1 MIDKIF
7 SKHLHLG
14 GKLPLKV
21 SKVLLAV
28 LILAGAIFGTQILN
42 TNTAYAAGCKNE
54 DGKVYKAV
62 ADCLP
67 SASWDGTSINYGNS
81 KFTKKRT
88 QIIDEKYGEQIK
100 RLGTNNA
107 DIYELSTRTGIRI
120 LVPAGT
126 KPGDK
131 LDRALLVL
139 TPSNVRSYTDIEP
152 DKIYKQIKIYEKAD
166 DIPDS
171 EKTNEAGV
179 KAGEG
184 EDQEAPIC
192 NIGDGLGW
200 LICPAATFSANLV
213 DGAFSFLSGLMSYDT
228 LVDKDSRETLL
239 RQWALMRNVA
249 NIVFAAA
256 FLMVVYSTMTNIGI
270 SNYNLKR
277 MVPRLVV
284 AAILVNSSF
293 WLCTI
298 AVDISNIAGN
308 TVSGLMESARE
319 VAVST
324 DPEEKGESLWLEKT
338 AMVLSGGAIIGG
350 IGAAGLSLSS
360 LALLIPILFS
370 ALSAILLVIL
380 ILVSR
385 QALITLLVIISPLAF
400 VAYILPN
407 TSHWFDR
414 WRKTFT
420 TMLMIFPIVA
430 LLFSGSKLAAT
441 VVRLTGGADMDLLS
455 LGIQALPLFA
465 VPAILKSMGGVLTR
479 IGALTND
486 KSRGLLDRG
495 RNRLQSS
502 VDMAKKKATSRDLQS
517 SSKWRKYRH
526 GVRSINLKNKESAAQ
541 AALEYSQTEYHNNR
555 LLNDPAY
562 LRAMSGGNPQME
574 AILKG
579 NAAAAVDKQEQAAI
593 NGLATNYS
601 AINPD
606 TLRDRLKAGGQGD
619 LEKAAMARVLLQ
631 KDKSLGTMEVLD
643 NLVNESGSST
653 VRREIARGDHG
664 SLIGAGQKAQ
674 IEAGATNA
682 GKDIKLTDMYKESA
696 MKWSPE
702 QATKAGPGEL
712 GLLKDLAQTDQG
724 LSQTM
729 SRLADTISNNPQL
742 SVQIGKTAPMWS
754 DFRNGVYTGNT
765 VAAASPAVARATTTP
780 PAGGAAAAA
789 SNVQNTQ
796 SPSGGTTAGS
806 TGSSSNNSSNNPW
819 NSKNTINK
827 KGT

>member
-21 SKVLLAV
+21 SKVLLAI
-28 LILAGAIFGTQILN
+28 LILASAIFGTQILN

-88 QIIDEKYGEQIK
+88 QVIDEKYGEQIK

-139 TPSNVRSYTDIEP
+139 TPPNVRSYTDIEP

-256 FLMVVYSTMTNIGI
+256 FLIVVYSTMTNIGI

-400 VAYILPN
+400 VAYVLPN

-414 WRKTFT
+414 WPKTFT

-430 LLFSGSKLAAT
+430 LL
-441 VVRLTGGADMDLLS
+441 
-455 LGIQALPLFA
+455 
-465 VPAILKSMGGVLTR
+465 KSMGGVLTK

-486 KSRGLLDRG
+486 KSKGLLDRG

-555 LLNDPAY
+555 LPNDPAY

-574 AILKG
+574 AILKA

-674 IEAGATNA
+674 IEAGTTNA
-682 GKDIKLTDMYKESA
+682 GKNIKLTDMYKESA

-712 GLLKDLAQTDQG
+712 GLLKDLAQNDQG

-729 SRLADTISNNPQL
+729 SKLADTISNNPQL

-765 VAAASPAVARATTTP
+765 AATTQAP
-780 PAGGAAAAA
+780 SNGGNSAGG
-789 SNVQNTQ
+789 
-796 SPSGGTTAGS
+796 S
-806 TGSSSNNSSNNPW
+806 TIY
-819 NSKNTINK
+819 TRFK
-827 KGT
+827 KRGN

>member
-21 SKVLLAV
+21 SKVLLAI

-88 QIIDEKYGEQIK
+88 QVIDEKYGEQIK

-192 NIGDGLGW
+192 NIGDGLG
-200 LICPAATFSANLV
+200 
-213 DGAFSFLSGLMSYDT
+213 SGLMSYDT

-400 VAYILPN
+400 VAYVLPN

-465 VPAILKSMGGVLTR
+465 VPAILKSMGGVLTK

-486 KSRGLLDRG
+486 KSKGLLDRG

-555 LLNDPAY
+555 LLNDPTY

-574 AILKG
+574 AILKA

-674 IEAGATNA
+674 IEAGTTNA

-712 GLLKDLAQTDQG
+712 GLLKDLAQKDQG

>member
-370 ALSAILLVIL
+370 ALSAILLVI
-380 ILVSR
+380 
-385 QALITLLVIISPLAF
+385 ISPLAF

-674 IEAGATNA
+674 IEAGTTNA

-702 QATKAGPGEL
+702 QAAKAGPGEL
-712 GLLKDLAQTDQG
+712 GLLKDLAQNDQG

-729 SRLADTISNNPQL
+729 SKLADTISNNPQL

-765 VAAASPAVARATTTP
+765 AATTQAP
-780 PAGGAAAAA
+780 SNGGNSAGG
-789 SNVQNTQ
+789 
-796 SPSGGTTAGS
+796 S
-806 TGSSSNNSSNNPW
+806 TIYTGF
-819 NSKNTINK
+819 KRTR
-827 KGT
+827 GH

>member
-1 MIDKIF
+1 M
-7 SKHLHLG
+7 
-14 GKLPLKV
+14 
-21 SKVLLAV
+21 
-28 LILAGAIFGTQILN
+28 
-42 TNTAYAAGCKNE
+42 
-54 DGKVYKAV
+54 
-62 ADCLP
+62 
-67 SASWDGTSINYGNS
+67 
-81 KFTKKRT
+81 
-88 QIIDEKYGEQIK
+88 
-100 RLGTNNA
+100 
-107 DIYELSTRTGIRI
+107 
-120 LVPAGT
+120 
-126 KPGDK
+126 
-131 LDRALLVL
+131 
-139 TPSNVRSYTDIEP
+139 
-152 DKIYKQIKIYEKAD
+152 
-166 DIPDS
+166 
-171 EKTNEAGV
+171 
-179 KAGEG
+179 
-184 EDQEAPIC
+184 
-192 NIGDGLGW
+192 
-200 LICPAATFSANLV
+200 
-213 DGAFSFLSGLMSYDT
+213 
-228 LVDKDSRETLL
+228 
-239 RQWALMRNVA
+239 
-249 NIVFAAA
+249 
-256 FLMVVYSTMTNIGI
+256 
-270 SNYNLKR
+270 
-277 MVPRLVV
+277 
-284 AAILVNSSF
+284 
-293 WLCTI
+293 
-298 AVDISNIAGN
+298 
-308 TVSGLMESARE
+308 
-319 VAVST
+319 ST

-400 VAYILPN
+400 VAYVLPN

-486 KSRGLLDRG
+486 KSKGLLDRG

-526 GVRSINLKNKESAAQ
+526 GVRSINLKNKESA
-541 AALEYSQTEYHNNR
+541 SQTEYHNNR
-555 LLNDPAY
+555 LLNDPAH

-574 AILKG
+574 AILKA

-593 NGLATNYS
+593 SGLAINYS

-643 NLVNESGSST
+643 NLVNKSGSST

-674 IEAGATNA
+674 IEAGTTNA

-712 GLLKDLAQTDQG
+712 GLLKDLAQNDQG

-765 VAAASPAVARATTTP
+765 VAAASPAAARATTTP

-789 SNVQNTQ
+789 ANNAQNAQ
-796 SPSGGTTAGS
+796 PSSSGKNSGTTGNGS
-806 TGSSSNNSSNNPW
+806 YV
-819 NSKNTINK
+819 I
-827 KGT
+827 

>member
-21 SKVLLAV
+21 SKVLLAI
-28 LILAGAIFGTQILN
+28 LILASAIFGTQILN

-88 QIIDEKYGEQIK
+88 QVIDEKYGEQIK

-166 DIPDS
+166 DIPNS

-179 KAGEG
+179 KAGEGEG

-256 FLMVVYSTMTNIGI
+256 FLIVVYSTMTNIGI

-400 VAYILPN
+400 VAYVLPN

-486 KSRGLLDRG
+486 KSKGLLDRG

-674 IEAGATNA
+674 IEAGTTNA

-702 QATKAGPGEL
+702 QAAKAGPGEL
-712 GLLKDLAQTDQG
+712 GLLKDLAQNDQG

-729 SRLADTISNNPQL
+729 SKLADTISNNPQL

-765 VAAASPAVARATTTP
+765 AATTQAP
-780 PAGGAAAAA
+780 SNGGNSAGG
-789 SNVQNTQ
+789 
-796 SPSGGTTAGS
+796 S
-806 TGSSSNNSSNNPW
+806 TIYTGF
-819 NSKNTINK
+819 KRTR
-827 KGT
+827 GH

>member
-21 SKVLLAV
+21 SKVLLAI

-88 QIIDEKYGEQIK
+88 QVIDEKYGEQIK

-166 DIPDS
+166 DIPNN

-319 VAVST
+319 VAIST

-486 KSRGLLDRG
+486 KSKGLLDRG

-674 IEAGATNA
+674 IEAGTTNA
-682 GKDIKLTDMYKESA
+682 GKNIKLTDMYKESA

-729 SRLADTISNNPQL
+729 SKLADTISNNPQL

-765 VAAASPAVARATTTP
+765 AAAAQATNIP
-780 PAGGAAAAA
+780 PARGAAAAA
-789 SNVQNTQ
+789 VNNTQNTQ
-796 SPSGGTTAGS
+796 TPIGGTTAGS
-806 TGSSSNNSSNNPW
+806 TGSGSNNSSNNPW

>member
-1 MIDKIF
+1 M
-7 SKHLHLG
+7 
-14 GKLPLKV
+14 
-21 SKVLLAV
+21 
-28 LILAGAIFGTQILN
+28 
-42 TNTAYAAGCKNE
+42 
-54 DGKVYKAV
+54 
-62 ADCLP
+62 
-67 SASWDGTSINYGNS
+67 
-81 KFTKKRT
+81 
-88 QIIDEKYGEQIK
+88 
-100 RLGTNNA
+100 
-107 DIYELSTRTGIRI
+107 
-120 LVPAGT
+120 
-126 KPGDK
+126 
-131 LDRALLVL
+131 
-139 TPSNVRSYTDIEP
+139 
-152 DKIYKQIKIYEKAD
+152 
-166 DIPDS
+166 
-171 EKTNEAGV
+171 
-179 KAGEG
+179 
-184 EDQEAPIC
+184 
-192 NIGDGLGW
+192 
-200 LICPAATFSANLV
+200 
-213 DGAFSFLSGLMSYDT
+213 
-228 LVDKDSRETLL
+228 
-239 RQWALMRNVA
+239 
-249 NIVFAAA
+249 
-256 FLMVVYSTMTNIGI
+256 
-270 SNYNLKR
+270 
-277 MVPRLVV
+277 
-284 AAILVNSSF
+284 
-293 WLCTI
+293 
-298 AVDISNIAGN
+298 
-308 TVSGLMESARE
+308 
-319 VAVST
+319 
-324 DPEEKGESLWLEKT
+324 
-338 AMVLSGGAIIGG
+338 
-350 IGAAGLSLSS
+350 
-360 LALLIPILFS
+360 
-370 ALSAILLVIL
+370 
-380 ILVSR
+380 
-385 QALITLLVIISPLAF
+385 
-400 VAYILPN
+400 
-407 TSHWFDR
+407 
-414 WRKTFT
+414 
-420 TMLMIFPIVA
+420 
-430 LLFSGSKLAAT
+430 
-441 VVRLTGGADMDLLS
+441 
-455 LGIQALPLFA
+455 
-465 VPAILKSMGGVLTR
+465 
-479 IGALTND
+479 
-486 KSRGLLDRG
+486 LDRG

-674 IEAGATNA
+674 IEAGTTNA

-765 VAAASPAVARATTTP
+765 VAAASPAAAQATTTP
-780 PAGGAAAAA
+780 PAGGAAATA
-789 SNVQNTQ
+789 NNTQNAQ